1 LESFE
6 TGIDF
11 CRQQTLKRSYLMT
24 LAQVVYEISTNED
37 FATKWHSDPDS
48 ALAQKGLTLSKEEKE
63 FLRMGLSHS
72 SAGNRRKVDFA
83 QVGTSWGGWA

>member
-1 LESFE
+1 
-6 TGIDF
+6 
-11 CRQQTLKRSYLMT
+11 MT

-37 FATKWHSDPDS
+37 FAAKWRSDPET

-72 SAGNRRKVDFA
+72 NAGNKRKVDFA
-83 QVGTSWGGWA
+83 QVGTGYGWC